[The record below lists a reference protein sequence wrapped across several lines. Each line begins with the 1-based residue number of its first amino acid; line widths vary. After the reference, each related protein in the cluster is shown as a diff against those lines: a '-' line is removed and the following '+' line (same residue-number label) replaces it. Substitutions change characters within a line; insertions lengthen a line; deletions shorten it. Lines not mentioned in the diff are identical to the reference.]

1 GGTAGDDRLDALADA
16 AGGLDELVEP
26 GEVLGSRV
34 VGGRD
39 RGDVGEHGDLRRRWR
54 RAADR
59 PDRGW
64 DEPSGP
70 AGPAASRPGAGRR
83 RGRSRARR
91 RPGALRQGPPTRCD
105 APWVPLPSI
114 ALHSADL

>member
-83 RGRSRARR
+83 RGRSRPRR
-91 RPGALRQGPPTRCD
+91 RPAGAAPGPSHAARRAVGT
-105 APWVPLPSI
+105 APPPPPPL
-114 ALHSADL
+114 